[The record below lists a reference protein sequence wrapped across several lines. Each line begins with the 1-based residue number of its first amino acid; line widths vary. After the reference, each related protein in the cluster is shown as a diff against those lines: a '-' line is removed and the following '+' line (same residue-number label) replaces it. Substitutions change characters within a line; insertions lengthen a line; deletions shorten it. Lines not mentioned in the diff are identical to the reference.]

1 MKIEDRELQF
11 NAGNAKPVIE
21 FFKKYMPV
29 KVVAI
34 SDDYLAGVIV
44 HNEWFREKGIRA
56 VYITFEPEAS
66 SDAAAWKLIDNSV
79 TWASKFEYKAYK
91 VTKEMA
97 ELVKEMV
104 KETKPIER
112 TTVTEVATAT
122 KTSTPRFELLAGIV
136 ALAFALRIAKK

>member
-11 NAGNAKPVIE
+11 NAGNATPVIE

-44 HNEWFREKGIRA
+44 HDEWFRGTGIRA

-66 SDAAAWKLIDNSV
+66 SDAAAWK
-79 TWASKFEYKAYK
+79 FERDD
-91 VTKEMA
+91 
-97 ELVKEMV
+97 
-104 KETKPIER
+104 R
-112 TTVTEVATAT
+112 TR
-122 KTSTPRFELLAGIV
+122 KRDGYSN
-136 ALAFALRIAKK
+136 